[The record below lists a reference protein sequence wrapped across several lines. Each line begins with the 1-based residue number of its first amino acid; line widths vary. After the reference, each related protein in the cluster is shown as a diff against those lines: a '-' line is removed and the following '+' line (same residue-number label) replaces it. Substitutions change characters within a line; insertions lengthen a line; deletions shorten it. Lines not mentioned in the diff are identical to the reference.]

1 MDKKE
6 APLNLNELNNQGNI
20 SSKKKGLFNLKD
32 KKSLNKVK
40 TYIILAVIIF
50 AALFLFFGY
59 YIFRN
64 LTTLND
70 LKKVLKKSKK
80 ELEDGDKTRI
90 ELIEKIDSVEKQ
102 IELKK
107 RYVKEKKELDEQKLA
122 EYNGHRKK
130 YEELEALQNRIIEE
144 KENSLVYDEAIS
156 NLNLRIKN
164 TEH

>member
-59 YIFRN
+59 
-64 LTTLND
+64 
-70 LKKVLKKSKK
+70 
-80 ELEDGDKTRI
+80 
-90 ELIEKIDSVEKQ
+90 
-102 IELKK
+102 
-107 RYVKEKKELDEQKLA
+107 
-122 EYNGHRKK
+122 
-130 YEELEALQNRIIEE
+130 
-144 KENSLVYDEAIS
+144 
-156 NLNLRIKN
+156 
-164 TEH
+164 